1 MAMQERA
8 TAGTPSVLVVED
20 DDTTRDELWRALR
33 AAHFDVRTEG
43 TACGARDA
51 LAGWRPDLVV
61 LDIGLPDGDGL
72 TLARS
77 IRAASSVPLI
87 FVTSAGSEAE
97 RLRGFELGAD
107 DYLVKPV
114 SLPELVTRIQAVL
127 ARTSRMNRPVL
138 HVGDLVIDE
147 DAHTVTMCGA
157 AVELTVIEFSLLL
170 CLGRSPGRVISK
182 VQLLTEVWG
191 FDHYSLNLVEVH
203 VSALRRKLES
213 HGPRIVHT
221 VRGVG
226 YVLRA

>member
-1 MAMQERA
+1 MAMHERA
-8 TAGTPSVLVVED
+8 MAGTPSVLVVED
-20 DDTTRDELWRALR
+20 DDTTREELRRALH
-33 AAHFDVRTEG
+33 AARFDVRTEG

-51 LAGWRPDLVV
+51 LAGWRPDLVL
-61 LDIGLPDGDGL
+61 LDVGLPDGDGL
-72 TLARS
+72 TL
-77 IRAASSVPLI
+77 
-87 FVTSAGSEAE
+87 VTSAGSETE
-97 RLRGFELGAD
+97 RLRGFEVGAD

-127 ARTSRMNRPVL
+127 ARTNRLNRPVL
-138 HVGDLVIDE
+138 HVGDVVIDE

-157 AVELTVIEFSLLL
+157 PVELTVIEFSLLL

-203 VSALRRKLES
+203 VSALRRKLEA

>member
-1 MAMQERA
+1 M
-8 TAGTPSVLVVED
+8 L
-20 DDTTRDELWRALR
+20 L
-33 AAHFDVRTEG
+33 DV
-43 TACGARDA
+43 
-51 LAGWRPDLVV
+51 
-61 LDIGLPDGDGL
+61 GLPDGDGL
-72 TLARS
+72 TLART

-97 RLRGFELGAD
+97 RLRGFEVGAD

-127 ARTSRMNRPVL
+127 ARTNRLNRPVL

-157 AVELTVIEFSLLL
+157 PVELTVIEFSLLL

-203 VSALRRKLES
+203 VSALRRSSRSTALASFTPFED
-213 HGPRIVHT
+213 
-221 VRGVG
+221 VG